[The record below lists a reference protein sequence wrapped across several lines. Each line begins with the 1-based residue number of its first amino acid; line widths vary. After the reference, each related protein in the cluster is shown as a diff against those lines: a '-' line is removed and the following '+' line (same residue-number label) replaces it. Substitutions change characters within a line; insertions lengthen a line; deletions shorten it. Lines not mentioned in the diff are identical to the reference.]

1 MLYDYSSNGTYVNK
15 DLVGK
20 GKKVEIKNGDE
31 IHLILADKEEGIEL
45 EDEIGFTFTMGQDMS
60 KVYVRQLT
68 PQKEEDSDDDMNSVV
83 NKVLLDFESDS
94 QSDQESQK

>member
-31 IHLILADKEEGIEL
+31 IHLIVADKEEGIEL

-68 PQKEEDSDDDMNSVV
+68 P
-83 NKVLLDFESDS
+83 
-94 QSDQESQK
+94 